1 MAHIDETPAPYGGGM
16 SPAEPSR
23 LVVIGAGMVA
33 HRVVESLRARDG
45 DRRWRVTVLGDEGR
59 RPYDRIA
66 LSTVVDGGD
75 PAALELGAPLLWSD
89 PRIELRADDAAVA
102 IDREARV
109 VLTQS
114 GARIPYDRV
123 VLATGSSARLPAV
136 PGSQLDG
143 VFVIRTADDALA
155 LRAWVD
161 ERRARLGV
169 VRGAVLGGGLL
180 GLEAAGS
187 LQSMGVETTVVQS
200 SGRLM
205 SAQLDEGGSAALRRL
220 IEQRGIRVLTERRT
234 RAVSGTPSGDVGGL
248 VFTDG
253 ERLDA
258 DVVVVAVGITP
269 RDELAVAVRARLAG
283 TGIAFV
289 DNWSDA
295 ALTDL
300 RYWSIDRLHLN
311 AFGHARVAGNVLAAL
326 GVEVPAAA
334 HAPYAVGE
342 RLDIARP
349 RTAEYW
355 RQYVLPWIGRRLT
368 GRSSGDGRTAKR
380 PTLLPV
386 EVLGEG

>member
-1 MAHIDETPAPYGGGM
+1 MIVSSYAA
-16 SPAEPSR
+16 
-23 LVVIGAGMVA
+23 IGDSFTEG
-33 HRVVESLRARDG
+33 
-45 DRRWRVTVLGDEGR
+45 LGDELPDGTPRGWADFVALGLAAAYAAARGGAGGATGVPAQPFGYANFAIRGR
-59 RPYDRIA
+59 LLGPILAEQLAPAIA
-66 LSTVVDGGD
+66 LGPDLLTINGGGND
-75 PAALELGAPLLWSD
+75 IMR
-89 PRIELRADDAAVA
+89 PRVSVA
-102 IDREARV
+102 
-109 VLTQS
+109 S
-114 GARIPYDRV
+114 
-123 VLATGSSARLPAV
+123 
-136 PGSQLDG
+136 
-143 VFVIRTADDALA
+143 TAD
-155 LRAWVD
+155 
-161 ERRARLGV
+161 RLVAAAG
-169 VRGAVLGGGLL
+169 
-180 GLEAAGS
+180 EAA
-187 LQSMGVETTVVQS
+187 
-200 SGRLM
+200 
-205 SAQLDEGGSAALRRL
+205 AA
-220 IEQRGIRVLTERRT
+220 GIRVAL
-234 RAVSGTPSGDVGGL
+234 VSG
-248 VFTDG
+248 
-253 ERLDA
+253 A
-258 DVVVVAVGITP
+258 DPTRHLPLGPLIKARG
-269 RDELAVAVRARLAG
+269 DELAVAVRARLAG